1 MLKINI
7 IALEQSYGGKIMNRF
22 EYFAPTTLKEAVDIL
37 NEKGE
42 NAFILNGGTDI
53 IVRMRECLLDA
64 EYLVDIKKIS
74 GLDEI
79 SFKNG
84 RVMIG
89 GTVLLNDL
97 GLHPIIQRKY
107 PFLAQ
112 AALSIG
118 SKQVRNRATCVGNI
132 CNASPLADTATPL
145 LCLNAKVHIYSS
157 EGEKTIPLENF
168 FVFVRETLLQHG
180 EIVTGI
186 SFDDSDL
193 LGIFTKVSRRR
204 EVDLSTVCS
213 TVVKKDNKYSISYG
227 AVAPTPIRLTHTEAF
242 LDGKTLSEDLIDEA
256 CLMASE
262 EVKPIS
268 DLRASESYR
277 REMVKVMLRNSLLEW
292 L

>member
-1 MLKINI
+1 MGYVLTY
-7 IALEQSYGGKIMNRF
+7 EQLYGGEIMNRF

-37 NEKGE
+37 NEKGDK
-42 NAFILNGGTDI
+42 AFILNGGTDI
-53 IVRMRECLLDA
+53 IVRMRDCLLNADC
-64 EYLVDIKKIS
+64 LVDIKKIES
-74 GLDEI
+74 LNKI
-79 SFKNG
+79 MFQKG

-97 GLHPIIQRKY
+97 GLHPIIQKKY

-145 LCLNAKVHIYSS
+145 LALNAKVHVYSAA
-157 EGEKTIPLENF
+157 GERTIMLSDF
-168 FVFVRETLLQHG
+168 FVFVRKTVLQHG

-186 SFDDSDL
+186 SFEERDV
-193 LGIFTKVSRRR
+193 LGIFTKTSRRK
-204 EVDLSTVCS
+204 EVDLSTVS
-213 TVVKKDNKYSISYG
+213 ATVIKKDDVYNISCG
-227 AVAPTPIRLTHTEAF
+227 AVAPTPIRLEKTEVF
-242 LDGKTLSEDLIDEA
+242 LNGKTLTKDLIEEA
-256 CLMASE
+256 CEMASK

-268 DLRASESYR
+268 DLRATEGYR